1 MIKFKQKENINT
13 KTGTPNLLGKSFSH
27 PRLFTRKEA
36 TSFIDAGSHFRVI
49 QSSSQVAGS
58 NELSMF
64 ALLIF
69 FFFFFNFISINISIK
84 QSK

>member
-64 ALLIF
+64 TF
-69 FFFFFNFISINISIK
+69 FFFFFQFYIYKHFN
-84 QSK
+84 